1 MNFIIV
7 GAGAVGCYVGGR
19 LAVAGESVT
28 LIGRPRSIEPL
39 ALDGLTVSDQ
49 DGFKAHVPTQRL
61 RLATSL
67 ANAWPGEATPSDTV
81 ILLCVK
87 GGATLV
93 AAAELAATCPTQTTV
108 VSLQNGVDNV
118 SRIASAAPR
127 LEGVAGMVPYNVV
140 MPSATHVH
148 RATGGSLHLARTA
161 LTTGMAA
168 RMNAAGL
175 TTVLADDMRA
185 VQWGKLLLNLN
196 NPVNALSDLP
206 LREQLLDHDFRKV
219 LAALQTEALMVLG
232 GAGIVPAK
240 VSSAPPR
247 ALPYLLRLPN
257 WLFTRAA
264 ARMLRIDASARSSMW
279 DDFQHGRATEIDD
292 FCGAVVRMATKHG
305 MQAPYNAAIC
315 QLIKAHAKGR
325 RWSGLA
331 LRKSLGI

>member
-1 MNFIIV
+1 MNFIVV

-67 ANAWPGEATPSDTV
+67 ATAWPGEATPSDTV

-93 AAAELAATCPTQTTV
+93 AAAELAVTCPTQTTV

-118 SRIASAAPR
+118 SRIASAAPQ
-127 LEGVAGMVPYNVV
+127 LDGVAGMVPYNVV

-161 LTTGMAA
+161 LTTVMAA

-175 TTVLADDMRA
+175 TTELADDMRA

-325 RWSGLA
+325 RWSGPA